1 MEYKRKEVYP
11 RSKMEE
17 DDEMYYLNN
26 ASTDCSRK
34 LLTGSLCNNQDTLQ
48 RPVWGI
54 CYDEFG
60 KRKTWGLHLQ
70 VQVYPLRWDLLG
82 VQNSLHVFYS
92 VYAVCFSL
100 IFVVHRYQSG
110 TTWACHSVIITAS
123 ASLCLIWV
131 SLRACTQGTP
141 WSTSQITLP
150 VACTIIP
157 IMEYTRMSKVH
168 WIVLECTKSKAVGG
182 KELTQ
187 KHTHILNKMVGPRNS
202 HIGLCLPT
210 RAVVNDS
217 ISLS

>member
-1 MEYKRKEVYP
+1 MHQP
-11 RSKMEE
+11 
-17 DDEMYYLNN
+17 
-26 ASTDCSRK
+26 TDIMF
-34 LLTGSLCNNQDTLQ
+34 LEGSPCNNQDTLQ
-48 RPVWGI
+48 RQVWGI
-54 CYDEFG
+54 RYNEFE
-60 KRKTWGLHLQ
+60 KRRTWGLHLQ
-70 VQVYPLRWDLLG
+70 VQVYPPRWDLLG

-92 VYAVCFSL
+92 MCAAWFYFTS
-100 IFVVHRYQSG
+100 VVHWYQSG

-131 SLRACTQGTP
+131 SLWACTQGTP

-150 VACTIIP
+150 VACAIIP

-182 KELTQ
+182 GKNEL
-187 KHTHILNKMVGPRNS
+187 KNTHILNKMVGPRNS

-210 RAVVNDS
+210 RVVVNDS